1 MKKDYRMAIVVRK
14 YKIYKIVILSE
25 KRVAIEY
32 KKAMVKIEPNTQYE
46 IMETRYDGVNNSNN
60 RFG

>member
-1 MKKDYRMAIVVRK
+1 MVTVVRK

-25 KRVAIEY
+25 KRMAIEY
-32 KKAMVKIEPNTQYE
+32 RKAMVKIEPNTQYE
-46 IMETRYDGVNNSNN
+46 IMETRYDGVSNSNN